1 MLTIDIKK
9 YIHHAILYI
18 SHVLENIMTL
28 NKTFIPKV
36 KNLKRDWFIVDAEGL
51 ILGRMASIIAN
62 RLRGKHK
69 TFFTPN
75 MQCGDNIIVV
85 NCEKVILKGQKLQN
99 KRHYWHTGYPGGIK
113 SKSPKNILEGKIPS
127 ELIKLAVKRMVPK
140 GPLGRKILKQL
151 FIFKGTEHPYE
162 AQKPVSLD
170 IKSMNRK
177 NS

>member
-1 MLTIDIKK
+1 MTNVVNHIYIDR
-9 YIHHAILYI
+9 YI
-18 SHVLENIMTL
+18 SEDMMAL
-28 NKTFIPKV
+28 NKTFIPSV
-36 KNLKRDWFIVDAEGL
+36 KDLKREWFIVDADGL
-51 ILGRMASIIAN
+51 VLGRLASILAN

-85 NCEKVILKGQKLQN
+85 NCEKVLLKGQKREKKQY
-99 KRHYWHTGYPGGIK
+99 YWHTGYPGGIK
-113 SKSPKNILEGKIPS
+113 STTPEKILEGENPS
-127 ELIKLAVKRMVPK
+127 KVIQLAVKRMIPK

-151 FIFKGTEHPYE
+151 HIFKGSDHPYE
-162 AQKPVSLD
+162 AQNPVNLD

>member
-1 MLTIDIKK
+1 M
-9 YIHHAILYI
+9 A
-18 SHVLENIMTL
+18 L
-28 NKTFIPKV
+28 NKTFIPSV
-36 KNLKRDWFIVDAEGL
+36 KDLKREWFIVDADGL
-51 ILGRMASIIAN
+51 VLGRLASILAN

-85 NCEKVILKGQKLQN
+85 NCEKVLLKGQKREKKQY
-99 KRHYWHTGYPGGIK
+99 YWHTGYPGGIK
-113 SKSPKNILEGKIPS
+113 STTPEKILEGENPS
-127 ELIKLAVKRMVPK
+127 KVIQLAVKRMIPK

-151 FIFKGTEHPYE
+151 HIFKGSDHPYE
-162 AQKPVSLD
+162 AQNPVNLD